1 MKKKE
6 LIKKCCVLSDYLTMR
21 LVRGCS
27 FEGITHSEFMMLRML
42 VTSGEYNENLTV
54 TMISDRINISKAAV
68 SQMITQ
74 LESKNWVT
82 RRTDAN
88 DKRLVYVCLTPEGQA
103 AYESQLE
110 TIGHSMME
118 IFSELSVQDMQKLY
132 DVLETISNKV
142 RHA

>member
-1 MKKKE
+1 
-6 LIKKCCVLSDYLTMR
+6 
-21 LVRGCS
+21 
-27 FEGITHSEFMMLRML
+27 
-42 VTSGEYNENLTV
+42 
-54 TMISDRINISKAAV
+54 
-68 SQMITQ
+68 
-74 LESKNWVT
+74 KNWVN
-82 RRTDAN
+82 RKTDKN